1 MGVSKDLSN
10 YLTLFGARELITAG
24 VESTTFNSY
33 PFQAFIVNKDVTIT
47 NLQYS
52 GSIIDIKADFGI
64 GVAPNDVVY
73 SPAYIAADQT
83 KEFSSITFTGGSIV
97 IVALTGSY
105 SNPI

>member
-24 VESTTFNSY
+24 AFPATFNSY
-33 PFQAFIVNKDVTIT
+33 PFQAFIVNEDVTIT

-52 GSIIDIKADFGI
+52 GSIIDVKADFGI
-64 GVAPNDVVY
+64 GASPNNIVY
-73 SPAYIAADQT
+73 SPAYIAADQS
-83 KEFSSITFTGGSIV
+83 KEFNSITITDGSIV

-105 SNPI
+105 SR